1 MLWRNQLGCRAQEN
15 EEAGVN
21 DVGLCTCLPVDRPC
35 QLWQLTGS
43 QTINN
48 QSLPLW
54 IMLFFHAALVMSSV
68 PLALFGSWL
77 TEVLSGADVA
87 LLLLGL
93 MALLSLLLFVYC
105 FFCMTV

>member
-1 MLWRNQLGCRAQEN
+1 MQNCTGGGKGRGVGSISLFPRIHHNRVYSERLIDRQKGYVLWRNQLGCRAQEN

-54 IMLFFHAALVMSSV
+54 IMLFST
-68 PLALFGSWL
+68 PL
-77 TEVLSGADVA
+77 
-87 LLLLGL
+87 
-93 MALLSLLLFVYC
+93 
-105 FFCMTV
+105 